1 MACPGCLAGDLVV
14 AMGLVGPWVRR
25 MRLVAALLR
34 AAMTCGPPAVR
45 GWWRSSSRVA
55 SWIRWRRFSVPRCPW
70 TQVSHRP
77 GVGLSGGRGA
87 GQVDDPAGALLTG
100 RAGSGAP
107 GGGAGAPDLE
117 DLGGCGEVGPGRG
130 GGLGAHG
137 VGGDHGPVQARGST
151 GSGRAG
157 ISLDLSA
164 TLRWVRTVPVAWSR
178 AASRCGA
185 AWSPLR
191 APRTVLPS
199 TAMSLR
205 PWTARGSLNALHRH
219 QEPRRTRASTPKPPH
234 PQKLR
239 RPPAG
244 KARAGRTTAPGCP
257 SCPGAPRAR
266 WVRRRPRRFPPGRS
280 PQARGDRRESARLRE
295 SPRRSCL
302 QRSW

>member
-1 MACPGCLAGDLVV
+1 MVCPGCLAGDLVV

-25 MRLVAALLR
+25 MRLVAAPLR

-45 GWWRSSSRVA
+45 GWWRSSSRVV

-70 TQVSHRP
+70 TQVSRRP

-87 GQVDDPAGALLTG
+87 GQVDDLAGALLTG

-107 GGGAGAPDLE
+107 GGGAGAPGLE

-137 VGGDHGPVQARGST
+137 VGCDHGPVQARGST
-151 GSGRAG
+151 SSGRAG
-157 ISLDLSA
+157 ISLDLST

-205 PWTARGSLNALHRH
+205 PWTVPVRMAGHEQVRASRPAGSRPARTRPMVDSDGRAWPSSRPRAAGSLRARSVACS
-219 QEPRRTRASTPKPPH
+219 RTAVR
-234 PQKLR
+234 LR
-239 RPPAG
+239 RPAG
-244 KARAGRTTAPGCP
+244 TPTTA
-257 SCPGAPRAR
+257 RDR
-266 WVRRRPRRFPPGRS
+266 IVDRP
-280 PQARGDRRESARLRE
+280 
-295 SPRRSCL
+295 
-302 QRSW
+302 

>member
-1 MACPGCLAGDLVV
+1 
-14 AMGLVGPWVRR
+14 MGLVGPWARR

-34 AAMTCGPPAVR
+34 VAMTCGPPAVR

-87 GQVDDPAGALLTG
+87 GQVDDLAGALLTG

-117 DLGGCGEVGPGRG
+117 DLGDCGEVGPGRG

-151 GSGRAG
+151 SSGRAG
-157 ISLDLSA
+157 ISLDLST

-205 PWTARGSLNALHRH
+205 PWTVPVRMAGHEQIRASRPAASR
-219 QEPRRTRASTPKPPH
+219 PARTRPMVDSLGGTAPGARPGAAGCAASRSVACSRTAVR
-234 PQKLR
+234 LR
-239 RPPAG
+239 RPAG
-244 KARAGRTTAPGCP
+244 TPTTA
-257 SCPGAPRAR
+257 RDR
-266 WVRRRPRRFPPGRS
+266 IVDRP
-280 PQARGDRRESARLRE
+280 
-295 SPRRSCL
+295 
-302 QRSW
+302 